1 LILSCH
7 FVNYFESIAEL
18 IKFSRSCLSGSKL
31 RKKLLVPC
39 SYDFKWLLL
48 FFQGF
53 PFFDVGIQN
62 NLSQS
67 FSADLEMEI

>member
-1 LILSCH
+1 M
-7 FVNYFESIAEL
+7 
-18 IKFSRSCLSGSKL
+18 
-31 RKKLLVPC
+31 PC